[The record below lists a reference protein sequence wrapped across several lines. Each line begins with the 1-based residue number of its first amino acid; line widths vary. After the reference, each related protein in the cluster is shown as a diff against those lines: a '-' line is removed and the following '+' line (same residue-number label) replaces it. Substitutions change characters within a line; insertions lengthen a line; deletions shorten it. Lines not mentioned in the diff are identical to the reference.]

1 MATLTFI
8 LKKFLKT
15 QKWSLLVWTTC
26 MKRNFTFFQ
35 NSISIGEL
43 HLSQAFWQNQARPIL
58 IPYESRVI
66 QYLKWVI
73 RRNFY
78 I

>member
-43 HLSQAFWQNQARPIL
+43 HLSQAFWQNQAHPIP
-58 IPYESRVI
+58 IFYESETI
-66 QYLKWVI
+66 QCLKWVVNSI
-73 RRNFY
+73 FL
-78 I
+78 